1 MNKRVSLFITVA
13 AMLVCF
19 ANAQTAEPAPAAEP
33 VIPSAEPVAATEA
46 APVPAPAVE
55 QSAAPAPEPAPAVTP
70 EPAPAPQPVQQAE
83 TPAPAPQPAQQAAAP
98 ATDTTAAVAAPAP
111 TNTQTTET
119 PVAPEMTQETLPRNQ
134 VEEIRQTVTPK
145 HKTHFGGQASIGSAE
160 YIGDS
165 VDDMGDG
172 IAWNA
177 GLYASIPLT
186 EHTLTA
192 EIGLN
197 VIYRQVSNTE
207 ASYFD
212 PYTNMTYAR
221 KNNINAYSL
230 GVPLTLDL
238 FTPGSN
244 FYFAFGAQIE
254 IPLKNQLQIS
264 FNGDK
269 RIDQDLA
276 GKQCAPMSWDFILG
290 IGFLATEHFGID
302 ARLNIGI
309 SDIYD
314 DLYVDNEYWSYTPID
329 INIGV
334 KFFL

>member
-1 MNKRVSLFITVA
+1 
-13 AMLVCF
+13 MLVCF
-19 ANAQTAEPAPAAEP
+19 ANAQTAEPAPATEP

-83 TPAPAPQPAQQAAAP
+83 TPAPAPQPVQQAAAP

-111 TNTQTTET
+111 TNTE
-119 PVAPEMTQETLPRNQ
+119 VAAAPAVQQPLPQNQ
-134 VEEIRQTVTPK
+134 VEEIRQTVAPK
-145 HKTHFGGQASIGSAE
+145 HTTHFGGLASIGSAE

-177 GLYASIPLT
+177 GLFASIPLT
-186 EHTLTA
+186 DHTLTA
-192 EIGLN
+192 EIGATIL
-197 VIYRQVSNTE
+197 YRQVSNTE
-207 ASYFD
+207 HNYHD
-212 PYTNMTYAR
+212 PYTNNIYAR
-221 KNNINAYSL
+221 KNSITAYSL
-230 GVPLTLDL
+230 GIPLTLDL

-254 IPLKNQLQIS
+254 VPLKNQLQIS

-269 RIDQDLA
+269 IVDTNLA
-276 GKQCAPMSWDFILG
+276 NKQCAPVSWDFVLG
-290 IGFLATEHFGID
+290 IGFNATNHFGID